1 MSKLNQINQEMEQAQ
16 TELRQLQNRQKVL
29 LNKKSVEERKARA
42 HRLIPRGA
50 ILESAFPTLVPMEN
64 EEISALLFEVS
75 RLPEVQKL
83 LSKAVETI
91 EAE

>member
-1 MSKLNQINQEMEQAQ
+1 MSKLNQVNQEIEQAQ

-29 LNKKSVEERKARA
+29 QNKKSVEERKARA

-50 ILESAFPTLVPMEN
+50 ILESAFPPLTPLEN
-64 EEISALLFEVS
+64 EEISRLLFQIS

-83 LSKAVETI
+83 LPKEMETD